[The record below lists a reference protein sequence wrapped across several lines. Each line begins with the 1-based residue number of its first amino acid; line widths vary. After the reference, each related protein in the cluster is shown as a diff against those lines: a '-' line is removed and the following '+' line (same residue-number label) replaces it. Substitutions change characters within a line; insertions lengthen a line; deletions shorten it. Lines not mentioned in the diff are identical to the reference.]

1 MSHGA
6 FDLDDEAV
14 PAASFAEGDEVEAV
28 EEIAPAPPRR
38 SAEPAAEEEDPLA
51 APAYSSGQTEEP
63 EEEDEG
69 DGGFSDEDRLVR
81 VWLEDGRLV
90 KNRISPVWFTKLGPK
105 DSLQN
110 HFREALMMAT
120 LDRAAQERDAEQSEP
135 AGPME
140 DLAALPD
147 EVRAIFES
155 LPFTTET
162 IDSVTA
168 VAFEQLDRIDEAVQ
182 SQKAMQ
188 SAPAPFIGRSQG
200 VTVTVDEWGNTSQV
214 DFDEQWLDQAQVG
227 SLVTH
232 VQHAADR
239 AHEKY
244 VPRQPNEAIE
254 SLAQEQRLLSTVLT
268 AILNPR
274 KDQR

>member
-63 EEEDEG
+63 EEEDAG

-110 HFREALMMAT
+110 HFREALMMAS

-155 LPFTTET
+155 LPFTLDT
-162 IDSVTA
+162 IEAVGA
-168 VAFEQLDRIDEAVQ
+168 VAEELGQQYEAAVE
-182 SQKAMQ
+182 AEQ
-188 SAPAPFIGRSQG
+188 SAWAPRSFSGRSQG
-200 VTVTVDEWGNTSQV
+200 VTVTVDEWGNTSEV

-244 VPRQPNEAIE
+244 VPRQPNEALE
-254 SLAQEQRLLSTVLT
+254 SLDQEQRLLSTVLT